1 MKTLWALTI
10 VGVISG
16 AAVPSASAAGAGTLI
31 ITSSNAANNTLLVYD
46 TQGTLLQ
53 ALPTGGNGGVG
64 GNAGGI
70 AASRDAV
77 AVVNF
82 GSGTVTIFRRGDND
96 LALDQELTTASDPV
110 SVAFGKDHLYIL
122 GTTTIES
129 HRLDA
134 AWVDPDPD
142 GMNELL
148 RADGSAAQVGVV
160 GDQLLVTEKSG
171 AVETIG
177 LSGGVVTGP
186 AVAVEIPAG
195 SDTPL
200 GLVTRGANGYVTIA
214 HSDQIGLVKNGQ
226 LLALTATG
234 SGFPTGPGQQAP
246 CWLALVGP
254 YLFSSNSPSHTISR
268 LIATGNSI
276 LIDVPEAAHTGGAP
290 TDIAATAD
298 LLAVIEANGA
308 GQSHLT
314 QFAFADNGGLTM
326 TATSAIAAAAN
337 GVVILD
343 R

>member
-1 MKTLWALTI
+1 
-10 VGVISG
+10 
-16 AAVPSASAAGAGTLI
+16 
-31 ITSSNAANNTLLVYD
+31 
-46 TQGTLLQ
+46 
-53 ALPTGGNGGVG
+53 
-64 GNAGGI
+64 
-70 AASRDAV
+70 
-77 AVVNF
+77 
-82 GSGTVTIFRRGDND
+82 
-96 LALDQELTTASDPV
+96 
-110 SVAFGKDHLYIL
+110 
-122 GTTTIES
+122 
-129 HRLDA
+129 
-134 AWVDPDPD
+134 
-142 GMNELL
+142 MNELL

-200 GLVTRGANGYVTIA
+200 GLVTRGANGYITIA